1 MGDEAKSKITAT
13 MCRNCACEKSMH
25 NVDGMCMKHIECE
38 KYKPLGKHN
47 ADQIRPLYEN
57 MTRAS
62 KSRGGISVEGGYL
75 MGDEALE
82 WAAQKEM
89 VRGIWQHLPV
99 RQELSAVLKPAHFRN
114 TALGWIAAILLRTAD
129 PATTGALEEEVR
141 KLEPHMQAACL
152 SLIPEVQAA
161 ETPAAGWTLT
171 QGRRFAAH
179 AEAVILAGQ
188 LAGLAK
194 AGQYDRMRN
203 RLDEVLRL
211 ASTVETEDDLVV
223 KRMDQVAAQRTTWLW
238 NGFLPFGRIVLL
250 DGDPKLGKSTLLLDI
265 AARYTTAQPMPF
277 DEGPTAEP
285 RDVIVLSAEDAAA
298 DTIRPRLEAAGAD
311 LSMVHVVTA
320 VKDKDDERH
329 FTIMEDQERLENLAQ
344 RVNAGFII
352 VDPLVAYLGGMDF
365 HRDQDVRRVM
375 RALNGIAER
384 RNLCVCAIRH
394 MNKSKSADLI
404 YRGGG
409 SIGVIG
415 AARVGLLLGK
425 HPTDW
430 ATTEDRVFAV
440 AFSNL
445 SKIPQGIRMTLKD
458 DAATGTA
465 KVVWGDRTNHTA
477 EDLVK

>member
-1 MGDEAKSKITAT
+1 
-13 MCRNCACEKSMH
+13 
-25 NVDGMCMKHIECE
+25 
-38 KYKPLGKHN
+38 
-47 ADQIRPLYEN
+47 
-57 MTRAS
+57 
-62 KSRGGISVEGGYL
+62 

-82 WAAQKEM
+82 WAAQKEL
-89 VRGIWQHLPV
+89 VRGIWQHLTV

-114 TALGWIAAILLRTAD
+114 TALGWIATILLRTAD
-129 PATTGALEEEVR
+129 QATTGALEEDVR

-161 ETPAAGWTLT
+161 ETPSVSWTLT
-171 QGRRFAAH
+171 QGRKFAAH

-194 AGQYDRMRN
+194 NGQYERMRN

-211 ASTVETEDDLVV
+211 ASAVEVTDDLVV

-238 NGFLPFGRIVLL
+238 PGFLPFGRIVLL
-250 DGDPKLGKSTLLLDI
+250 DGDPKLGKSTLLLDV

-277 DEGPTAEP
+277 EETVAEP
-285 RDVIVLSAEDAAA
+285 RSVIILSAEDAAA

-329 FTIMEDQERLENLAQ
+329 FTILEDQERLENLAQ

-352 VDPLVAYLGGMDF
+352 VDPLVAYLGAADF

-375 RALNGIAER
+375 RALNGVAER

-425 HPTDW
+425 HPTEPD
-430 ATTEDRVFAV
+430 EKILAV

-445 SKIPQGIRMTLKD
+445 SKIPQGIRMKLQD
-458 DAATGTA
+458 DPVAGVA
-465 KVVWGDRTNHTA
+465 KLVWGERTNHTA
-477 EDLVK
+477 EDLVR